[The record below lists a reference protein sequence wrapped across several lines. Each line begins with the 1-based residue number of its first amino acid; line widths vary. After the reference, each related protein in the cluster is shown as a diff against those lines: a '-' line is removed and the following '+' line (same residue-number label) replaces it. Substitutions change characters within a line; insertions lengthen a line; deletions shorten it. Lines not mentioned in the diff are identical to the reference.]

1 VTKLGKKKHSTKPK
15 FRLQITHI
23 AKFLVFLNLNRNISS
38 MSVQIGP
45 ISASLYHYLAE
56 NSYSH
61 IAVIADEHTNKYC
74 LPKIKSLLPSKFTK
88 IIIKSGEENK
98 TLQTCERIWDIMTK
112 SNMDRHSLV
121 INLGGGVIGDMGG
134 FCAATYKRGIDFI
147 QIPTTL
153 LAQVDASVGG
163 KLGIDFQSFKNHLGV
178 FQLPKSVLI
187 DPDFIQTLPERQKLS
202 GYAEIIKHCLIR
214 DEEKWA
220 EISHKG
226 FEDIDFADLISHS
239 VEIKKAVV
247 DEDPKEAGL
256 RKILNFGHTL
266 GHAVETHLLNQG
278 KRHILH
284 GEAIA
289 VGMIMEAF
297 IAHSRDLI
305 SWQELESIELYLFET
320 FGRVKLTIDEI
331 PAIIKLT
338 AQDKKNRGGEIRFSL
353 LTGIG
358 DCGYDIPV
366 STSEMKKAI
375 AYYIG

>member
-1 VTKLGKKKHSTKPK
+1 
-15 FRLQITHI
+15 
-23 AKFLVFLNLNRNISS
+23 

-45 ISASLYHYLAE
+45 ISTLLYRYLAE

-98 TLQTCERIWDIMTK
+98 TLHTCERIWDIMTK

-220 EISHKG
+220 E
-226 FEDIDFADLISHS
+226 
-239 VEIKKAVV
+239 
-247 DEDPKEAGL
+247 
-256 RKILNFGHTL
+256 
-266 GHAVETHLLNQG
+266 
-278 KRHILH
+278 
-284 GEAIA
+284 
-289 VGMIMEAF
+289 
-297 IAHSRDLI
+297 
-305 SWQELESIELYLFET
+305 ESF
-320 FGRVKLTIDEI
+320 
-331 PAIIKLT
+331 
-338 AQDKKNRGGEIRFSL
+338 
-353 LTGIG
+353 
-358 DCGYDIPV
+358 
-366 STSEMKKAI
+366 
-375 AYYIG
+375 